1 MIVLGTSE
9 SRTDAAAAVVVD
21 GRLVAAAGEAE
32 LSGSGYGYA
41 RGRYPL
47 SPTNDASSQGT
58 APELATRF
66 GLAQAR
72 LRAGDV
78 STLAVVDETRWA
90 DDELRE
96 AGREVA
102 SSSALALSALSRGA
116 ATDAGGAATTS
127 GLRVVSVAAGHA
139 AAALAVAT
147 LPAGANAR
155 LLVVDGATDAGAI
168 FRSRGG
174 VLKLDRELR
183 GAGHILTA
191 TQTMAEALGLRPDR
205 GAIDALAELGA
216 PDAHGATGAS
226 DDASALRRALQWDDG
241 EIRFDA
247 AVLRSYVEQ
256 TQARVPGSLAHAD
269 HPHLD
274 VQRAR
279 RLVASS
285 FIENLLALVSTIIRG
300 VGARGADAGAA
311 GRADAA
317 NGVAAASGQ
326 DAEAIAFGGSLFT
339 SPRVNSQLAARLGG
353 TVSFSPV
360 PERIGLAPGAALAV
374 SPRATDGAALAHVG
388 LGPSFTE
395 DEIKAT
401 LENCRIDFVYEPSW
415 QRLLTRTSRLLAR
428 GKVIA
433 WFQGP
438 LDFGPRSLGS
448 RGILCDPSN
457 RYARH
462 NVNEYLLGRPVDAPL
477 AVSLLADAA
486 DDFLDEGLHS
496 PFMLR
501 RGQFREASAEQVR
514 SALDSGR
521 GCTVHTATP
530 VQSTELRELLT
541 VHRQETGVPGL
552 IHQPLASGQ
561 GPMAATPRAAL
572 QAFYSSAIDAMVIGR
587 FLLMKDYW
595 LLRSDA

>member
-32 LSGSGYGYA
+32 LSGSGYA

-72 LRAGDV
+72 LRASDV

-90 DDELRE
+90 DDELHE
-96 AGREVA
+96 AGRGVA
-102 SSSALALSALSRGA
+102 SSSALASSALSRGA
-116 ATDAGGAATTS
+116 AADAGGAATTS

-139 AAALAVAT
+139 AAALAAAT

-168 FRSRGG
+168 FRSREG
-174 VLKLDRELR
+174 VLKLDRPLR

-216 PDAHGATGAS
+216 PDAHGAAGAS

-300 VGARGADAGAA
+300 VGARGADAGAV
-311 GRADAA
+311 GGADAA

-486 DDFLDEGLHS
+486 DDLLDEGLHS

-514 SALDSGR
+514 SALDGAR